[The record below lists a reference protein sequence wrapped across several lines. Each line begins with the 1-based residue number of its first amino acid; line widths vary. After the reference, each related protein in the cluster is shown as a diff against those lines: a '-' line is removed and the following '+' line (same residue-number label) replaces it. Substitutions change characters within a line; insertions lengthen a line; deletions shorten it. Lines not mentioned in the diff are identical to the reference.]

1 MTEFSRFPQGTRI
14 VQVVEIKTPEI
25 PEVGYLWLR
34 QEIEKMYD
42 QKSGLRELSLE
53 QIERMCNDYD
63 YSHYRIKKEN
73 EPRPWEEVAVESLRT
88 WIREMYNCDDFM
100 ETLNAKIEI
109 DLSRAV

>member
-73 EPRPWEEVAVESLRT
+73 EARPWEEVAVESLRT
-88 WIREMYNCDDFM
+88 WVREMYNCDEFM

-109 DLSRAV
+109 DLSKSV

>member
-1 MTEFSRFPQGTRI
+1 MTEFLRFPQGTRI
-14 VQVVEIKTPEI
+14 VQVVEIKIPEI

-88 WIREMYNCDDFM
+88 
-100 ETLNAKIEI
+100 
-109 DLSRAV
+109 